1 MRRFVGWFGNP
12 GEFGDAAQLVSGVG
26 VELNL
31 GHYGLLPIAES
42 LVVFLNYLNR
52 LRGSAAAVRR

>member
-1 MRRFVGWFGNP
+1 MDPEWLRRDVSVVVLG
-12 GEFGDAAQLVSGVG
+12 AQLLSGVG

>member
-12 GEFGDAAQLVSGVG
+12 GEFGDAAQLLSGVG

-52 LRGSAAAVRR
+52 LRGSAAVRR

>member
-12 GEFGDAAQLVSGVG
+12 GEFGDAAQLLSGVG

-42 LVVFLNYLNR
+42 LVVFLNYLKR

>member
-12 GEFGDAAQLVSGVG
+12 GEFGDAAQLLSGVG
-26 VELNL
+26 VELNQ

>member
-12 GEFGDAAQLVSGVG
+12 GEFGDAAQLLSGVG

-52 LRGSAAAVRR
+52 LKGSAAVRR

>member
-12 GEFGDAAQLVSGVG
+12 GEFGDAAQLLSGVG

-42 LVVFLNYLNR
+42 LVVLLIYLNR